1 MRNFFLFSKDEIETR
16 KNIKFMVNFAG
27 FEKHT
32 VSFKQAVDVCITNTR
47 KKNLRRFFFLF
58 SL

>member
-1 MRNFFLFSKDEIETR
+1 MFSKDEIETR
-16 KNIKFMVNFAG
+16 KNIKFMVNFPG

-47 KKNLRRFFFLF
+47 KKKPKEILFFIFIVKK
-58 SL
+58 